1 MAKFSY
7 KARKDDGTL
16 VEDVKDSTDRFAL
29 AREMRTEGLTLISA
43 QAVEEKKESKWS
55 PLVLTNQV
63 KLKDKILFANSLS
76 SMISAGLSLAR
87 ALSVIE
93 RQTENK
99 KFQEVLH
106 SVLEKIKN
114 GDSFSNSL
122 AAFPNVFP
130 PVFVAMVGAGE
141 ESGNLPGALQVVG
154 DQMQKS
160 YDLRRKVRG
169 AMLYPAIIIIVIILI
184 AILMMIFLVPNITS
198 LFKELNAEL
207 PLSTRIVIF
216 ASDFL
221 VENTLV
227 FLIGL
232 LVFVYGAFRLVRTEK
247 GKRIIAKIM
256 LRLPVISKI
265 VKQINSAVTMRT
277 LSSLLASGVAM
288 VESVNITKRV
298 VQNPFYQDA
307 LAKAAVDV
315 EKGKVLSVFFKEN
328 EKIYPILVTEL
339 AEVGEETGN
348 LTGMLLKGATLYEE
362 EVNQATKN
370 LSTIIEPVLMVF
382 IGVAVGFFAIS
393 MIGPIYSLSEAF

>member
-29 AREMRTEGLTLISA
+29 AREMRADGLTLISA
-43 QAVEEKKESKWS
+43 IPLVEKKENKWS
-55 PLVLTNQV
+55 PLVLINQV
-63 KLKDKILFANSLS
+63 KQKDKILFASSLS

-93 RQTENK
+93 RQTESK
-99 KFQEVLH
+99 KFKEVLH
-106 SVLEKIKN
+106 NILEKVKN
-114 GDSFSNSL
+114 GESFSNALGS
-122 AAFPNVFP
+122 FPNVFP

-169 AMLYPAIIIIVIILI
+169 AMLYPAIIIVVIILI

-207 PLSTRIVIF
+207 PLSTRIVIGT
-216 ASDFL
+216 SDFL
-221 VENTLV
+221 VEHTFV
-227 FLIGL
+227 FLFGL
-232 LVFVYGAFRLVRTEK
+232 LVFVFGVVRLLRTTK
-247 GKRIIAKIM
+247 GKRIVATIM
-256 LRLPVISKI
+256 LKLPVISKI
-265 VKQINSAVTMRT
+265 VKEVNSAVTMRT

-288 VESVNITKRV
+288 VEAVNITKRV

-307 LAKAAVDV
+307 LTKAALDV
-315 EKGKVLSVFFKEN
+315 EKGKVLSEFFKAN
-328 EKIYPILVTEL
+328 DKIYPILVAEL

-348 LTGMLLKGATLYEE
+348 LTGMMLKGATLYEE

-382 IGVAVGFFAIS
+382 IGIAVGFFAVS